1 MVLGIVPLP
10 DMRTHFYKGRKMLYE
25 NSFVFEICLTY
36 ELLPFFNHAAT
47 WKVNS
52 ENSQIGKKTTHQVFF

>member
-1 MVLGIVPLP
+1 MI
-10 DMRTHFYKGRKMLYE
+10 FE

-47 WKVNS
+47 WKVKVNS
-52 ENSQIGKKTTHQVFF
+52 ENSQIGKKTTDKFFNLAQGKNTPI